1 MEMPV
6 EAEVLLQLMRSALVY
21 PSRQILF
28 PDGCEEEKLVYLINR
43 HRILSTVYPVIRN
56 QEGEQWKNI
65 KEKLKTAYGRAV
77 RRNIVQ
83 EQEIQDLLDGME
95 DEGIECIPLKGWI
108 LRNCYPDSTLRSMA
122 DFDVLVKD
130 YDCVRM
136 TKWMDERGYTPGH
149 LDEGFHDNFLK
160 KPYMNIEIH
169 RMLIKDNKSQQV
181 WEKGLWSRCTPEE
194 GKRSVWR
201 MSAEDFYIYH
211 LIHMDRH
218 FTQGGI
224 GLRSLADTWLYLQ
237 HYQAQM
243 DQKYLNQMLK
253 KLGLSVF
260 AQCMEK
266 LSRICMEGEKTD
278 EESRM
283 LLKYMMDS
291 GAYGTVK
298 HVNTIE
304 VMNQKKSDFLT
315 DKLSVKLH
323 VIFPEME
330 VVRCRYPI
338 VGRYPV
344 LLPFFWII
352 RIIRVIFCDRAKL
365 NALDYSAVSKEQY
378 HLVQDVFRIAG
389 IRRRDT

>member
-1 MEMPV
+1 
-6 EAEVLLQLMRSALVY
+6 
-21 PSRQILF
+21 
-28 PDGCEEEKLVYLINR
+28 
-43 HRILSTVYPVIRN
+43 
-56 QEGEQWKNI
+56 
-65 KEKLKTAYGRAV
+65 
-77 RRNIVQ
+77 
-83 EQEIQDLLDGME
+83 
-95 DEGIECIPLKGWI
+95 
-108 LRNCYPDSTLRSMA
+108 
-122 DFDVLVKD
+122 
-130 YDCVRM
+130 
-136 TKWMDERGYTPGH
+136 
-149 LDEGFHDNFLK
+149 
-160 KPYMNIEIH
+160 
-169 RMLIKDNKSQQV
+169 
-181 WEKGLWSRCTPEE
+181 
-194 GKRSVWR
+194 
-201 MSAEDFYIYH
+201 
-211 LIHMDRH
+211 
-218 FTQGGI
+218 
-224 GLRSLADTWLYLQ
+224 
-237 HYQAQM
+237 
-243 DQKYLNQMLK
+243 
-253 KLGLSVF
+253 
-260 AQCMEK
+260 
-266 LSRICMEGEKTD
+266 
-278 EESRM
+278 M